1 MTALQLISFIDQL
14 LFAGLFGVVLL
25 RAIRAPSRATI
36 NVVLLFG
43 SIAAFLAAIHVADF
57 IGPGRQIAMTAS
69 LVFLNAAPLAML
81 RLVDDFSESPRWVQA
96 LGAAAFVVVS
106 LLAVL
111 RPEVGAP
118 IVELA
123 AIAFFLG
130 VGGYA
135 AFNFATA
142 SRRARGITSRRM
154 AAVSIGAILF
164 IAAIALLFV
173 GAVVPTSGMV
183 ISATALLLALAAGI
197 AFLLG
202 FAPPAW
208 IRRAWRE
215 PDLRRFL
222 EESVRL
228 VTLPDDH
235 EAFSTL
241 ARSAADALGAN
252 GAAVGLADE
261 EGSTLR
267 YASRSGS
274 WLAFRSDELI
284 GGRAFT
290 ARRRL
295 VVPNAAEADPAH
307 ADIYRETGASIVI
320 AAPVLAEDRRLGVLT
335 VYAKRAPIFVDD
347 DLWLLDLLADQTAV
361 VIEARALTHQ
371 VSQLRAREE
380 ATRLKEEFLSAAA
393 HDLRTPLTVVLGQ
406 AELLARRAA
415 RNPEAPTDP
424 AGLARVVREARRLR
438 ELVNGLLDVQRLEQ
452 GGVLTNVEP
461 ADLGEIAEAVV
472 ARYADSGSRVR
483 LHRPEVPIVVSM
495 DRGRMEQV
503 IDNLVEN
510 AIKYGP
516 ARGMPEVIVEADGPT
531 RARVA
536 VVDHGIGIPT
546 DERERVFERFY
557 RASNATGITQT
568 GLGLGLYICRRVVE
582 AHGGTIWYEE
592 TAGGGTTFV
601 VALPLTVP
609 AEEEEP
615 SEPMAASPPGRVVA
629 EVVADA

>member
-14 LFAGLFGVVLL
+14 LFAGLFAAVLL
-25 RAIRAPSRATI
+25 RAVRAPSRATI
-36 NVVLLFG
+36 NVALLFG
-43 SIAAFLAAIHVADF
+43 SIAAFLAAVHVADF
-57 IGPGRQIAMTAS
+57 VGPGRQMAIAMS
-69 LVFLNAAPLAML
+69 LAFLNAAPLAML
-81 RLVDDFSESPRWVQA
+81 RLVNDFSESPRWVQV

-106 LLAVL
+106 LLPVL
-111 RPEVGAP
+111 RPEVGTP

-135 AFNFATA
+135 AFTFAAA
-142 SRRARGITSRRM
+142 SRRTRGITSRRM
-154 AAVSIGAILF
+154 AAVAIGAILF
-164 IAAIALLFV
+164 IVAIALLFV
-173 GAVVPTSGMV
+173 GAVVPASGMV
-183 ISATALLLALAAGI
+183 VSATALLLALAAGI

-235 EAFSTL
+235 DAFSAL
-241 ARSAADALGAN
+241 ARSAADALGAA
-252 GAAVGLADE
+252 GAAVGLADD
-261 EGSTLR
+261 EGLTLR

-274 WLAFRSDELI
+274 WLTFPSHELI

-290 ARRRL
+290 ARRR
-295 VVPNAAEADPAH
+295 VVVRDAAEVDPAH
-307 ADIYRETGASIVI
+307 ADIYHETGASTVI
-320 AAPVLAEDRRLGVLT
+320 AAPVMADDRRLGVLT

-371 VSQLRAREE
+371 VSELRAREE

-438 ELVNGLLDVQRLEQ
+438 ALVNELLDVQRLEQ
-452 GGVLTNVEP
+452 GGVFTNLEP
-461 ADLGEIAEAVV
+461 ADLAEIADAVV
-472 ARYADSGSRVR
+472 ARYADAGTPIR
-483 LHRPEVPIVVSM
+483 LHRPEVPLIVSV

-516 ARGMPEVIVEADGPT
+516 ARGRPEVFVGPDGPNGG
-531 RARVA
+531 RVA

-592 TAGGGTTFV
+592 TSGGGTTFV

-609 AEEEEP
+609 AEEP
-615 SEPMAASPPGRVVA
+615 SESMAASPPGRVVA